1 MKTTMN
7 AECLAI
13 LVKNAVMKMH
23 YGLPMNPAPEG
34 VDSNE
39 WASLVRNEIAQQGG
53 LRVCAAR

>member
-1 MKTTMN
+1 MN